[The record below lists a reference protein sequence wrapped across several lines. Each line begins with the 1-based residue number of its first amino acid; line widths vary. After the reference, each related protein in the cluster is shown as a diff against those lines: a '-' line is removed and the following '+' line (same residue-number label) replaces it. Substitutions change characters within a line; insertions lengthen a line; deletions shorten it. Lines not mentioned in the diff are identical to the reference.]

1 MVMTKKR
8 KGKEQISLARALS
21 KMGVASRSQS
31 TGLIR
36 EGRISV
42 NGAVVRNPSA
52 WIDPRVDTLLV
63 DEKVV
68 RRKSLAYFVMNKPVG
83 VVTTRSDER
92 DRKTVYDFLP
102 DDAQWVFPV
111 GRLDKESSGLL
122 ILTNDTRF
130 GESLTNPQS
139 HTPKMYVVE
148 VEREL
153 TLADAGNL
161 SSEMTLPDGTRLR
174 TATIEVDRNNRK
186 RCTITITE
194 GKNRQIRRMCELIG
208 NPIVALQRVRI
219 GSLQLG
225 NMKPGEIRP
234 ITLAERRL
242 LVPESRKRS

>member
-1 MVMTKKR
+1 
-8 KGKEQISLARALS
+8 
-21 KMGVASRSQS
+21 
-31 TGLIR
+31 
-36 EGRISV
+36 
-42 NGAVVRNPSA
+42 
-52 WIDPRVDTLLV
+52 
-63 DEKVV
+63 
-68 RRKSLAYFVMNKPVG
+68 
-83 VVTTRSDER
+83 
-92 DRKTVYDFLP
+92 
-102 DDAQWVFPV
+102 
-111 GRLDKESSGLL
+111 
-122 ILTNDTRF
+122 
-130 GESLTNPQS
+130 
-139 HTPKMYVVE
+139 MYVVE